1 MNTLSANIPS
11 ALIAS
16 IKAARIAK
24 ARTPK
29 VRKIREVSVSTMTPG
44 TGHTLDELLQNVR
57 GGFVGVQK
65 LVRHSAYRSCRRAF
79 AQYDVQPASDMVV
92 QIVDDTTEEAMSA
105 VLDRFGS
112 QYDPSKG
119 AVSTWISHTVWFVIS
134 NHIRDKVIP
143 TMMAVRMTDQADRD
157 GASHQQGMDRYLIDH
172 CGKCHTDRDTLSD
185 SEQLATA
192 HEIVADLPDELRTV
206 LLSSL
211 DPTDS
216 DKSLTERSGLS
227 AVKISQIR
235 GELREM
241 GIESKR
247 SRLHK

>member
-1 MNTLSANIPS
+1 MRTLSATIPS

-16 IKAARIAK
+16 VKAARVAK

-29 VRKIREVSVSTMTPG
+29 VRKIREVSGSVMTPG
-44 TGHTLDELLQNVR
+44 TGHTLDELIQNVR
-57 GGFVGVQK
+57 GGYVGVQK
-65 LVRHSAYRSCRRAF
+65 LVRAFAFKSCRRAF
-79 AQYDVQPASDMVV
+79 ATYDVQPASDMVV
-92 QIVDDTTEEAMSA
+92 QIVDDTDEEAMSA

-112 QYDPSKG
+112 QYDPIKG
-119 AVSTWISHTVWFVIS
+119 AVSTWISHTVWFIIC

-143 TMMAVRMTDQADRD
+143 TMMAVRMTDQSDRD
-157 GASHQQGMDRYLIDH
+157 GASHQQGMDRYLADH
-172 CGKCHTDRDTLSD
+172 CGRCHMDRDTLSD

-192 HEIVADLPDELRTV
+192 HEIVSDLPDELRTV

-211 DPTDS
+211 DPDDS